1 MILIGQYDSPF
12 VRRVAV
18 TLHLYEVPFE
28 RRVLSVFTDFDL
40 MLTIN
45 PLGKVPV
52 LQLDDGERLF
62 DSRAI
67 LDYLDSLVAPD
78 RRLAP
83 ASEPTRRAVLRV
95 DAATGLAE
103 KLYERGYEFARRDP
117 AKRDPAIV
125 ARVERQIGSA
135 LSWLEELAPSPWLF
149 GGQMSRADVT
159 AAIAF
164 TYLTEKHRD
173 FLARRPS
180 PVLEAHAR
188 HCEALPQ
195 FSLAA
200 YSTSEAE
207 RSGWYAENQAP
218 TSSAPD
224 RAR

>member
-18 TLHLYEVPFE
+18 TLHCYEIPFQ
-28 RRVLSVFTDFDL
+28 RRVLSVFTDFDV

-83 ASEPTRRAVLRV
+83 SSEPLRRTVLRI
-95 DAATGLAE
+95 DAVATGLAE
-103 KLYERGYEFARRDP
+103 KLYERGYEYARRDP

-125 ARVERQIGSA
+125 ARVERQIDSA
-135 LSWLEELAPSPWLF
+135 LSWLERLVPSPWLL
-149 GGQMSRADVT
+149 GDQMSRADVT
-159 AAIAF
+159 TAIAF
-164 TYLTEKHRD
+164 AYMIEKHHS
-173 FLARRPS
+173 FLDRRPS
-180 PVLEAHAR
+180 PVLDAHCRYCETLSPFAR
-188 HCEALPQ
+188 AR
-195 FSLAA
+195 
-200 YSTSEAE
+200 YSASEAE
-207 RSGWYAENQAP
+207 RSGWYPEK
-218 TSSAPD
+218 
-224 RAR
+224 

>member
-18 TLHLYEVPFE
+18 TLHCYELPFE
-28 RRVLSVFTDFDL
+28 RRVLSVFTDFDA

-45 PLGKVPV
+45 PLGRVPV

-83 ASEPTRRAVLRV
+83 ASEPARRQVLCIDAV
-95 DAATGLAE
+95 ATGLAE

-117 AKRDPAIV
+117 AKRDHAIV
-125 ARVERQIGSA
+125 ARVERQIDAA

-149 GGQMSRADVT
+149 GNQMSRADVT

-164 TYLTEKHRD
+164 THLIEKHRN
-173 FLARRPS
+173 FLERRPS
-180 PVLEAHAR
+180 PALEAHCR

-195 FSLAA
+195 FASAA
-200 YSTSEAE
+200 YSASEAE
-207 RSGWYAENQAP
+207 RSGWYAEK
-218 TSSAPD
+218 
-224 RAR
+224 